1 MIPNL
6 NNNGELPS
14 GEHQATLD
22 EIEERY
28 GLSSVRRKKLIQ
40 GLRDAVQNF
49 EESGVKT
56 LWINGSFITGKNEPN
71 DIDGCWEYHAGVDLN
86 KLDPVFISA
95 AGRDAMKNKYGLDF
109 FIANYVEMGSGLPFP
124 KFFQK
129 NRDGDPKGIIVIK
142 LGGVL

>member
-28 GLSSVRRKKLIQ
+28 GLSSVRRKKLMQ

-49 EESGVKT
+49 ETSGVKI

-86 KLDPVFISA
+86 KLDPVFIST
-95 AGRDAMKNKYGLDF
+95 AGRTAMKNKYGLDF
-109 FIANYVEMGSGLPFP
+109 FIANYVELGSGLPFP